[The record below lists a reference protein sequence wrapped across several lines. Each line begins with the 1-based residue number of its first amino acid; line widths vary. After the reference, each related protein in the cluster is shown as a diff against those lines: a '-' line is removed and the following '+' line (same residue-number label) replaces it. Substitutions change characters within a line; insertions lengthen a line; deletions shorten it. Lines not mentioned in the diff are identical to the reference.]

1 MLNYFKLYDHKQ
13 IITTV
18 SAEFF
23 GIKCPLSTNNKSWL
37 SMLNIFDL
45 MPMAYNADLS
55 HGLYEA
61 LLLLYGLTGQL
72 CLLQHLQLQQSLQLY
87 PLLSLLVL
95 KHLKIEIKKWV
106 FRIAS
111 INFSVWLM
119 VVWCFVMCIS
129 YYIKLTYHYWIV
141 TINVFLKEKTNQIV
155 NDQLNSKIFFFK
167 FYIYTQK
174 DHCKKG
180 RISIS
185 WAKRALSWYIR
196 KINC

>member
-1 MLNYFKLYDHKQ
+1 MTAHVEHLN
-13 IITTV
+13 
-18 SAEFF
+18 
-23 GIKCPLSTNNKSWL
+23 
-37 SMLNIFDL
+37 L

-106 FRIAS
+106 FLIAS

-129 YYIKLTYHYWIV
+129 YYIQLTYHYWIV
-141 TINVFLKEKTNQIV
+141 TINVFLKEKNKPDSEWSTQFNNLFFLILHLHTKRSLQKRQ
-155 NDQLNSKIFFFK
+155 NLNLLGKKSSVL
-167 FYIYTQK
+167 IYT
-174 DHCKKG
+174 
-180 RISIS
+180 
-185 WAKRALSWYIR
+185 
-196 KINC
+196 

>member
-1 MLNYFKLYDHKQ
+1 MVFHVELLWTVWSQ

-87 PLLSLLVL
+87 PLLSLPVL

-106 FRIAS
+106 FLIAS

-141 TINVFLKEKTNQIV
+141 TINVFLKEKNKPDSEWSTQFKN
-155 NDQLNSKIFFFK
+155 FFF
-167 FYIYTQK
+167 
-174 DHCKKG
+174 
-180 RISIS
+180 
-185 WAKRALSWYIR
+185 
-196 KINC
+196 